1 MSCLDKLNREDELK
15 VSYKELKEEELE
27 EAQLTENTDLET
39 QRRLTKSERGTISLA
54 NSIVF
59 R

>member
-27 EAQLTENTDLET
+27 EAQCMEE
-39 QRRLTKSERGTISLA
+39 A
-54 NSIVF
+54 NF
-59 R
+59 EK

>member
-27 EAQLTENTDLET
+27 EAQLGD
-39 QRRLTKSERGTISLA
+39 A
-54 NSIVF
+54 NQPAES
-59 R
+59 